1 MASLLDDET
10 LDGARRITDEDDD
23 LEIQELVVDDLHVV
37 DMLGGHADVVNEVT
51 VLESGADRSDNLMS
65 ESLDL
70 PTAEEVV
77 LDSAYAFDDPASS
90 AEPDIEL
97 CTDYATSGAS
107 QGSGRK
113 TKVGGKVRKQGAK
126 GGGRLGAAGG
136 TSAVVVD
143 SGDVASQA
151 VRKWE
156 RKQVQIKTLE
166 GEFTVTVWAT
176 GTVLL
181 VVVLNRSCILY
192 EQSILLARCS
202 TGIIPHIA

>member
-1 MASLLDDET
+1 MLWTTTTTTNMASLLDEDA
-10 LDGARRITDEDDD
+10 LDSAPGIADEDND

-51 VLESGADRSDNLMS
+51 VLESNSDRHDQLMT

-77 LDSAYAFDDPASS
+77 LDSSTYVFDDPTSS
-90 AEPDIEL
+90 AEPEIEL
-97 CTDYATSGAS
+97 YTDYPSGIS
-107 QGSGRK
+107 QGAGRK
-113 TKVGGKVRKQGAK
+113 AKVGGKMKKQGGK
-126 GGGRLGAAGG
+126 FGGRVGGAGG
-136 TSAVVVD
+136 SSSGAGD
-143 SGDVASQA
+143 CGDVVTRT

-176 GTVLL
+176 GNYDIMML
-181 VVVLNRSCILY
+181 
-192 EQSILLARCS
+192 
-202 TGIIPHIA
+202 

>member
-1 MASLLDDET
+1 MASLLDDER
-10 LDGARRITDEDDD
+10 LDSARRITDEDDD

-65 ESLDL
+65 GSLDL

-77 LDSAYAFDDPASS
+77 LDSTSLFDDPVSS
-90 AEPDIEL
+90 AEPEIEF
-97 CTDYATSGAS
+97 CADYATSGVS
-107 QGSGRK
+107 QAAGRK
-113 TKVGGKVRKQGAK
+113 GKVGGKVKKQGTKA
-126 GGGRLGAAGG
+126 GGRMGTAGG
-136 TSAVVVD
+136 TSSVVID
-143 SGDVASQA
+143 SGDAASQA

-176 GTVLL
+176 GTTVPFCCHRLEL
-181 VVVLNRSCILY
+181 VHHTYLFGYRILH
-192 EQSILLARCS
+192 L
-202 TGIIPHIA
+202 

>member
-1 MASLLDDET
+1 MASLLDDEP
-10 LDGARRITDEDDD
+10 LDDARRIADDDDD

-51 VLESGADRSDNLMS
+51 VLESGTDRSDNLMS

-77 LDSAYAFDDPASS
+77 LDNAYVFEDPVSS
-90 AEPDIEL
+90 AEPEIEL
-97 CTDYATSGAS
+97 CTDYATSGVSHA
-107 QGSGRK
+107 SGRK
-113 TKVGGKVRKQGAK
+113 AKVGGKVKKQGTKA
-126 GGGRLGAAGG
+126 GGRIGAAGS
-136 TSAVVVD
+136 TSSVVVD
-143 SGDVASQA
+143 PGDVVSQT

-176 GTVLL
+176 GTIVLMYC
-181 VVVLNRSCILY
+181 R
-192 EQSILLARCS
+192 
-202 TGIIPHIA
+202 